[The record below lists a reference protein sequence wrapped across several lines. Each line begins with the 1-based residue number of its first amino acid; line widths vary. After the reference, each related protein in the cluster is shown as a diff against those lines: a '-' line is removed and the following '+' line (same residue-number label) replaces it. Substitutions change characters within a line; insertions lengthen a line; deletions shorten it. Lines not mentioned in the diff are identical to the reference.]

1 MRQNIADRT
10 TFDSSMIPSD
20 QALYFHWKRACWV
33 IHMWSQADSHNM
45 VMEPITEYGWSV
57 HNDQLRVVW
66 DTDENMAA
74 VRDRVNVL
82 LKGCKCAS
90 GCQNRRCGC
99 QRKNSMC
106 TEGCQCTD
114 CQNCPNSHST
124 PQTEESDDV
133 LTIALEEEVTN
144 NGHLNGEDDEF
155 AEFVFAAQF
164 DSECVESNEDSL

>member
-45 VMEPITEYGWSV
+45 VLEPITEYGWSV

-90 GCQNRRCGC
+90 GCQNRRCAEGRTQC
-99 QRKNSMC
+99 VLKAVNAQIAKTAQTPIVPHKQRKVMTC
-106 TEGCQCTD
+106 
-114 CQNCPNSHST
+114 
-124 PQTEESDDV
+124 
-133 LTIALEEEVTN
+133 
-144 NGHLNGEDDEF
+144 
-155 AEFVFAAQF
+155 
-164 DSECVESNEDSL
+164 